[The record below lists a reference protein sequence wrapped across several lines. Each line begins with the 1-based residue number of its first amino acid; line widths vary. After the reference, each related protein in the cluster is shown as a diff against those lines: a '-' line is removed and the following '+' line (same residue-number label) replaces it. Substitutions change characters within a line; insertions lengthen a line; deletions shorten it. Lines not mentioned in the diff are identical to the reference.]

1 MDIQNITK
9 EKGSRY
15 INIKKLLKI
24 YNCEIIYEKEIYIN
38 YNNSEERCC
47 DEYEFL
53 IGCKTDN
60 KFYILNAL
68 YHETPYDDYEPYYSK
83 FELKPFDTEIIIDEK
98 NIDKYKYLKE
108 EIDEFLNTRKNKLNI
123 NEVDI
128 KLEFNPFYYNKTIID
143 YYKDI
148 TFEES
153 CIYDLSIDE
162 NSDIRL
168 IEGDSGVI
176 HIKKDKYN
184 IKFRYAE
191 QCMNWSKREFNLK
204 N

>member
-15 INIKKLLKI
+15 INIEKLLKI
-24 YNCEIIYEKEIYIN
+24 YNCEIIYEKEIYKH
-38 YNNSEERCC
+38 NNSEERCC

-53 IGCKTDN
+53 IRCKTDN

-83 FELKPFDTEIIIDEK
+83 FELKPFETEIIIDEK
-98 NIDKYKYLKE
+98 NIDKYKYVKE
-108 EIDEFLNTRKNKLNI
+108 EIEEFLNTRKKKLNI
-123 NEVDI
+123 NQVEI
-128 KLEFNPFYYNKTIID
+128 KLEFNPFYYNKRIID

-153 CIYDLSIDE
+153 CIYDLWEDKKGE
-162 NSDIRL
+162 FRL
-168 IEGDSGVI
+168 IEGDSGSGII
-176 HIKKDKYN
+176 HIKKDKYYV
-184 IKFRYAE
+184 KFRYAE
-191 QCMNWSKREFNLK
+191 QWDFKKRELNLI